1 MFLCFRISGTSLLP
15 LQVLVARSRKK
26 SQFLREQKAEWDRLS
41 EEARLRADMAAQLAA
56 AQERE
61 AQACQDAEE
70 AHGMFEDLSARSKL
84 DGEEIARLKKERDE
98 LLQRNA
104 TVNEKTDEVLKEL
117 EMEREGLDIRIS
129 TMLEALDQARGALR
143 EIVVPTTQVSA

>member
-1 MFLCFRISGTSLLP
+1 MFLCFRISDSSLLP
-15 LQVLVARSRKK
+15 LQVLVAHSRNK
-26 SQFLREQKAEWDRLS
+26 SRFLHEQKAEWDRLS

-61 AQACQDAEE
+61 TQARQDVEE

-104 TVNEKTDEVLKEL
+104 TANEKAGEVLKEL
-117 EMEREGLDIRIS
+117 EMERDLRRKAKS
-129 TMLEALDQARGALR
+129 RATALQ
-143 EIVVPTTQVSA
+143 